1 MAQPNYLEEV
11 NRARQQARGGRRRR
25 VDDIVNP
32 MDSAAA
38 MDRLQGV
45 EVSDFS
51 SGGADS
57 PPINLAA
64 ALSTGGGGTA
74 TKSSPFR
81 TAAGSNASPTTVSQ
95 TQCPGGRCNI
105 NRGMQFPGTV
115 VMSEPLVTSVSPMP
129 APVQT
134 TVDVGDPAGLI
145 RQGLETVYGATTSS
159 DPSTR
164 AMTMRAGA
172 MAAEVG
178 ASQQLAQ
185 AKQRELSILEE
196 GTKSAAD
203 LAMRVYEDQ
212 SPLRQAEA
220 EQAQELTNAGVGR
233 RRAEMLDAVA
243 DRRMTVPDYVTTSLE
258 MHIGRISQRPQDM
271 AAGPGEVDRLRAG
284 YRKQGYGAL
293 AAGLI
298 TIPQEAKRLQEAGG
312 EVDPNFPRRM
322 MQEGVAAIAD
332 SYTKE
337 GLFSRPWSEVQTQ
350 MREDILPVLEQGF
363 LQADMKFR
371 DAELQSLDP
380 QQREIQMESLRM
392 NSLMAARAAFE
403 GVSDELYERHTQQE
417 RGTYKSS
424 IGYLQN
430 FLKNLDHRERGYKK
444 TFPDRTDADVKR
456 SEVERGGGQNALPGG
471 VAFP

>member
-1 MAQPNYLEEV
+1 MVATTLTALVSNPYAKKKYLV
-11 NRARQQARGGRRRR
+11 ILKPYDFDTSG
-25 VDDIVNP
+25 
-32 MDSAAA
+32 
-38 MDRLQGV
+38 
-45 EVSDFS
+45 EVSLYFSGEGFVTSPTDTPANTLFEPRLVEPISFSRSMFS
-51 SGGADS
+51 SGK
-57 PPINLAA
+57 I
-64 ALSTGGGGTA
+64 GGF
-74 TKSSPFR
+74 S
-81 TAAGSNASPTTVSQ
+81 V
-95 TQCPGGRCNI
+95 PGFG
-105 NRGMQFPGTV
+105 
-115 VMSEPLVTSVSPMP
+115 E
-129 APVQT
+129 
-134 TVDVGDPAGLI
+134 LI
-145 RQGLETVYGATTSS
+145 
-159 DPSTR
+159 
-164 AMTMRAGA
+164 
-172 MAAEVG
+172 
-178 ASQQLAQ
+178 
-185 AKQRELSILEE
+185 
-196 GTKSAAD
+196 
-203 LAMRVYEDQ
+203 
-212 SPLRQAEA
+212 
-220 EQAQELTNAGVGR
+220 LTNADGGLDDFATYAWDGRSVEVKVG
-233 RRAEMLDAVA
+233 
-243 DRRMTVPDYVTTSLE
+243 
-258 MHIGRISQRPQDM
+258 
-271 AAGPGEVDRLRAG
+271 
-284 YRKQGYGAL
+284 
-293 AAGLI
+293 
-298 TIPQEAKRLQEAGG
+298 EAGG